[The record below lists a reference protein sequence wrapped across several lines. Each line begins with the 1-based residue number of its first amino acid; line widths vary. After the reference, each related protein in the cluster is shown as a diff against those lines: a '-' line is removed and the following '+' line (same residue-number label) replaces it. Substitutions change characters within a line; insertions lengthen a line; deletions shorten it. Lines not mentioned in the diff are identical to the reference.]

1 MELQCK
7 KQKALSLT
15 LLDVYLATL
24 DSCIGENVGIS
35 SEGLIVIRESIQAK
49 CRMVEVISID
59 LENGQVLIPGRTPEA
74 FLEIYTQ
81 FVRTTQFLRDNFNN
95 LIFSSEVTREKVAGM
110 LEKIKSPVD
119 NRLRT
124 MEAEGGGMFDMAELT
139 AISHW
144 FDLAS
149 QLILGE
155 EIFRKFGNEINSAKV
170 VLKKLRGQFG
180 PSVDTRLQGGFGPD

>member
-1 MELQCK
+1 MQETEIREILGRHVLTMNDIE
-7 KQKALSLT
+7 KALSLT

-95 LIFSSEVTREKVAGM
+95 LIF
-110 LEKIKSPVD
+110 
-119 NRLRT
+119 
-124 MEAEGGGMFDMAELT
+124 
-139 AISHW
+139 
-144 FDLAS
+144 
-149 QLILGE
+149 
-155 EIFRKFGNEINSAKV
+155 
-170 VLKKLRGQFG
+170 KLF
-180 PSVDTRLQGGFGPD
+180 S